1 MDPYSQIYIK
11 SNFQD
16 LTFWAGKCRKLLIF
30 KAADFAS
37 EIDKNAFWRS
47 FCSWKTPI
55 SWLVTIKWPLQTPML
70 VVVLMMIN
78 PIFLMLK
85 SAILKLCQWIHFE
98 FLHCF
103 KCRLLRSFC
112 ALPARAERL
121 HGGLRPK
128 TAHFEAFCLTYLL
141 VKTTP
146 FFLTKILDCDG
157 IVEFHISAKLTR
169 DWVKS
174 EVFRK

>member
-1 MDPYSQIYIK
+1 
-11 SNFQD
+11 
-16 LTFWAGKCRKLLIF
+16 
-30 KAADFAS
+30 
-37 EIDKNAFWRS
+37 
-47 FCSWKTPI
+47 
-55 SWLVTIKWPLQTPML
+55 ML

-85 SAILKLCQWIHFE
+85 SAILKLCQWIQFE

-103 KCRLLRSFC
+103 KRRLLRSFCALPARAERPHGGLRIKAAHFEAFCLAYLLVKTTPFWSKFNDRLPFLKLFHSSIYFESLFKKSKIKLLRSFC

-146 FFLTKILDCDG
+146 FWSNFLT
-157 IVEFHISAKLTR
+157 F
-169 DWVKS
+169 
-174 EVFRK
+174 F